1 MKLNKLS
8 ILIFIFLNATN
19 VNAQKEANIWYFGEK
34 VGLNFNSGSPIVI
47 TNGQLFTDEGS
58 ASISDDNGNLLFY
71 TDGSTVWNKNHN
83 VMTNGTGLKGDYSSS
98 QSAIIVPR
106 PDYPNIYYIFT
117 VDSEFG
123 PDGLQYSEVDMNLD
137 GGLGAITSNKNIL
150 LLTPT
155 TEQIT
160 AIKSPSTNSYW
171 VVSHKYLTNEFIAYK
186 VSSIGVETTPVTSAI
201 GDRVDDDFRGVIK
214 ISPNG
219 KKLASATK
227 INGRLGLF
235 DFDTDTG
242 TVSNLMNLEVNPY
255 GLEFSPDS
263 KILYASGW
271 FEKELSQFN
280 IDLNNEIDINN
291 SRIVIRTD
299 DYVDYL
305 MGSLQLAP
313 DGKIYMARHN
323 NEYIDVINNPNVLGL
338 GCNYEFEKLHLG
350 GRICRLGL
358 PPFIQSFFNLD
369 AIAFENTCSGDIT
382 TFEIQDTVDSLVWD
396 FGDPASGASNTS
408 IDISPTHV
416 FSAPGTYEVSVT
428 ATIGTGSATET
439 TLVTIYEQPFVVQP
453 SDIIL
458 CDYEGGNIFYLDSYS
473 SSVLGTL
480 DPSIFGVNYYEGMDD
495 YVNGIKIPMPNAYV
509 GSSNFFTQEI
519 VAEVYNKQNPTCAY
533 VTSFNVGIDRIPKLR
548 PKGELANLTL
558 CDDTVSGSDTDG
570 TSIFDLTKHEGN
582 LLAEPMANVA
592 YFYYLDAD
600 LQQHIATPD
609 AYRNIQNPQVIYVE
623 GVNTDTGYC
632 RDVSSFII
640 EVVELPIINSP
651 VTLKQCDDDL
661 DGFSAF
667 NLNEVIP
674 KITSNHAYQT
684 FTFFTSQGDAQNN
697 NNPITNPTTYIN
709 QTVSSDIVWARIENI
724 SGCFRISEVELVV
737 TTTQIPSTFARDFYV
752 CDDNGDGIS
761 SFDFSSVNDEI
772 TAMFPSG
779 QQLLVAYY
787 RNETDA
793 LAEVN
798 AITDITSYRNIG
810 YPNSQQIYIRVDSEL
825 NNDCLGLGA
834 HINLFV
840 EQRPMAHPVSIQ
852 RQCDEGHDGLF
863 PFDVSHIETQVLNG
877 QSLADVT
884 VSYFDGNNNPLPNPL
899 PNPFFTSSQTITIR
913 VSNNRVADGSCYGET
928 TLEFIVDA
936 QPIAYSVPDLTA
948 CDDGPDDTDGI
959 HAFDTSLIE
968 YTLLNGQTG
977 MYVRYFAEDGRE
989 LPSPLPNPFNTSS
1002 QTITAY
1008 VVNPLNNICYASTAF
1023 DFVVNPLP
1031 AFSIDTPQIVCSS
1044 NPSFPVV
1051 LDPMETNT
1059 WETFDYEWVYEDGTV
1074 LSKEPTLTVSIPG
1087 TYSITL
1093 TKTDGT
1099 GCHRTREIFVNASE
1113 LATIT
1118 LEDITIE
1125 DNSDS
1130 NSITINTAHL
1140 GLGDYEFALG
1150 DEFSMFQDS
1159 PYFNNVKSGIH
1170 TLYVRDKK
1178 GCGTTSIEI
1187 SVIGYPKFF
1196 TPNGD
1201 GINDYWHINGTN
1213 NVFQSNSNI
1222 LIFDRY
1228 GKLLKQLTAT
1238 SLGWDGTFNG
1248 QMMPTDDYWFSVLL
1262 ENGREFKGHF
1272 TLKR

>member
-1 MKLNKLS
+1 MELNKSL
-8 ILIFIFLNATN
+8 LIFFLCLIGFNLE
-19 VNAQKEANIWYFGEK
+19 AQNRANIWYFGFGA
-34 VGLNFNSGSPIVI
+34 GLDFNSGSPIALTDGMLM
-47 TNGQLFTDEGS
+47 TNEGC
-58 ASISDDNGNLLFY
+58 ATICDNGGNLLFY
-71 TDGSTVWNKNHN
+71 TDGMTVYNKNHS
-83 VMTNGTGLKGDYSSS
+83 VMQNGTGLKGNYSSTH
-98 QSAIIVPR
+98 SAIIVPK
-106 PDYPNIYYIFT
+106 PSSITEYYIFT
-117 VDSEFG
+117 VVDAAW
-123 PDGLQYSEVDMNLD
+123 PDGLQYSIVDMTQD
-137 GGLGAITSNKNIL
+137 GNLGAITVKNIPINGSVVEKVASYKKTNSDEYWIVTQEYNSNNL
-150 LLTPT
+150 LAYLLTDLGLNHTP
-155 TEQIT
+155 
-160 AIKSPSTNSYW
+160 
-171 VVSHKYLTNEFIAYK
+171 VVSPVAIAT
-186 VSSIGVETTPVTSAI
+186 GPT
-201 GDRVDDDFRGVIK
+201 RGITGQIK

-219 KKLASATK
+219 KRLAIATSSEVQV
-227 INGRLGLF
+227 F
-235 DFDTDTG
+235 DFDETTG
-242 TVSNLMNLEVNPY
+242 IISNPITLHDLWSY
-255 GLEFSPDS
+255 GVEFSPNNQVLYVALYMGLCQFDLTAGSETDMNNS
-263 KILYASGW
+263 KITLMSSGD
-271 FEKELSQFN
+271 S
-280 IDLNNEIDINN
+280 
-291 SRIVIRTD
+291 
-299 DYVDYL
+299 Y
-305 MGSLQLAP
+305 GSLQLGP
-313 DGKIYMARHN
+313 DNKIYSTRVGG
-323 NEYIDVINNPNVLGL
+323 EYLGVIHNPNNVGL
-338 GCNYEFEKLHLG
+338 SCNYVHDGVYLN
-350 GRICRLGL
+350 GRSSYLGL
-358 PPFIQSFFNLD
+358 PTYLSNIFALEGIVY
-369 AIAFENTCSGDIT
+369 ENTCFGDT
-382 TFEIQDTVDSLVWD
+382 TIFSLQDPVDSVVWD

-408 IDISPTHV
+408 TEIRPTHM

-428 ATIGTGSATET
+428 ATVGTGSASET

-453 SDIIL
+453 SDIML
-458 CDYEGGNIFYLDSYS
+458 CDYDGGNIFYLDSYS

-480 DPSIFGVNYYEGMDD
+480 DPNIFGVNYYEGMED
-495 YVNGIKIPMPNAYV
+495 YNNGIKIPMPNAYV
-509 GSSNFFTQEI
+509 GPSNFFTQEI
-519 VAEVYNKQNPTCAY
+519 VAKVYNKQNPACSY
-533 VTSFNVGIDRIPKLR
+533 VTTFNVGIDRIPKLR
-548 PKGELANLTL
+548 PKEELANLTL

-570 TSIFDLTKHEGN
+570 ASIFDLTQHEGN

-600 LQQHIATPD
+600 LQQPIATPD
-609 AYRNIQNPQVIYVE
+609 AFRNIQNPQVIYVE

-640 EVVELPIINSP
+640 EVLELPLINSP
-651 VTLKQCDDDL
+651 VILKQCDDDL

-674 KITSNHAYQT
+674 KITSHLANGTIA
-684 FTFFTSQGDAQNN
+684 FFASQSDAENES
-697 NNPITNPTTYIN
+697 NPITNPTAYIN

-761 SFDFSSVNDEI
+761 TFDFSSVNDEI

-779 QQLLVAYY
+779 QQLLVSYY

-793 LAEVN
+793 LAEAN
-798 AITDITSYRNIG
+798 AIADITNYSNTG
-810 YPNSQQIYIRVDSEL
+810 YPNAQQIYVRVDSVL
-825 NNDCLGLGA
+825 DNDCLGLGA
-834 HINLFV
+834 HINLIV
-840 EQRPMAHPVSIQ
+840 QPRPMAHPVSIQ
-852 RQCDEGHDGLF
+852 RQCDDDHDGLF
-863 PFDVSHIETQVLNG
+863 AFDVSHIETQVLNG
-877 QSLADVT
+877 QSLADV
-884 VSYFDGNNNPLPNPL
+884 SIRYFDTNNIQLSGPLS
-899 PNPFFTSSQTITIR
+899 NPFLTNSQTITIR
-913 VSNNRVADGSCYGET
+913 VYNNRVADGSCYDET
-928 TLEFIVDA
+928 TLEFIVDT
-936 QPIAYSVPDLTA
+936 QPIAYSVPDISA
-948 CDDGPDDTDGI
+948 CDDGPDDTDGL

-968 YTLLNGQTG
+968 YTLLNGQSG
-977 MYVRYFAEDGRE
+977 MEVHYFAENGTE
-989 LPSPLPNPFNTSS
+989 LPSPLPNPFTTSS

-1008 VVNPLNNICYASTAF
+1008 VVNPLNNTCYASTAF

-1044 NPSFPVV
+1044 NPSFTVV
-1051 LDPMETNT
+1051 LDPIEANT

-1099 GCHRTREIFVNASE
+1099 GCSRKRDIFVNASE

-1118 LEDITIE
+1118 LEDINIV
-1125 DNSDS
+1125 DNSES
-1130 NSITINTAHL
+1130 NSITINTVHL

-1150 DEFSMFQDS
+1150 DEFSMYQDS

>member
-19 VNAQKEANIWYFGEK
+19 VNAQKEANIWYFGENA
-34 VGLNFNSGSPIVI
+34 GLDFNSGSPIAL
-47 TNGQLFTDEGS
+47 TNGQLNTDEGS
-58 ASISDDNGNLLFY
+58 ATISDKNGNLLFY
-71 TDGSTVWNKNHN
+71 TDGSTVWNKNHG
-83 VMTNGTGLKGDYSSS
+83 VMVNGTDLKGDFSST

-106 PDYPNIYYIFT
+106 PNYPNIYYIFT
-117 VDSEFG
+117 VDGEFG

-150 LLTPT
+150 LHTPT

-160 AIKSPSTNSYW
+160 AIRNPLSDSYW
-171 VVSHKYLTNEFIAYK
+171 VVSHKLLTNEFIAYK
-186 VSSIGVETTPVTSAI
+186 VSSLGVESTPVTSAI
-201 GDRVDDDFRGVIK
+201 GGLVDNDFRGSLK
-214 ISPNG
+214 ISPDG

-235 DFDTDTG
+235 DFDKSTG
-242 TVSNLMNLEVNPY
+242 IVSNLRDLMVNPY
-255 GLEFSPDS
+255 SVEFSPDS

-271 FEKELSQFN
+271 FEKELSQFD
-280 IDLNNEIDINN
+280 IELNNETDINN

-299 DYVDYL
+299 DYLDYP
-305 MGSLQLAP
+305 MAALQLGP
-313 DGKIYMARHN
+313 DGKIYIARQYR
-323 NEYIDVINNPNVLGL
+323 EYIDVINNPNVLGL
-338 GCNYEFEKLHLG
+338 GCNHEFETVYLG
-350 GRICRLGL
+350 GKISRLGL

-369 AIAFENTCSGDIT
+369 AIAFENTCSGDTT

-428 ATIGTGSATET
+428 ATVGMETATET
-439 TLVTIYEQPFVVQP
+439 TLVTIYERPFVVQP
-453 SDIIL
+453 SDIML
-458 CDYEGGNIFYLDSYS
+458 CDYDGGNTFYLESYS
-473 SSVLGTL
+473 SFVLDNL
-480 DPSIFGVNYYEGMDD
+480 DPDYFAVNYYEGMDD
-495 YVNGIKIPMPNAYV
+495 YNNAIKIAIPNAYV
-509 GSSNFFTQEI
+509 GSTNFFTQEI

-533 VTSFNVGIDRIPKLR
+533 VTTFNVGIDRIPKLR
-548 PKGELANLTL
+548 PKEELANLTL
-558 CDDTVSGSDTDG
+558 CDDIDSGSDTDG
-570 TSIFDLTKHEGN
+570 TSIFDLTQYEGN

-600 LQQHIATPD
+600 LQQPIAIPD
-609 AYRNIQNPQVIYVE
+609 TYRNIQNPQVIYVE

-640 EVVELPIINSP
+640 EVLELPLINSP

-667 NLNEVIP
+667 NLNEVIH
-674 KITSNHAYQT
+674 KITSNLANET
-684 FTFFTSQGDAQNN
+684 IAFFASQSDAENES
-697 NNPITNPTTYIN
+697 NPITNPTAYIN

-779 QQLLVAYY
+779 QQLTVAYY

-798 AITDITSYRNIG
+798 AIADITSYRNTG
-810 YPNSQQIYIRVDSEL
+810 YPNTQQIFVRVDSVL
-825 NNDCLGLGA
+825 DNDCLGLGA

-840 EQRPMAHPVSIQ
+840 EPRPIANPIPIQ
-852 RQCDEGHDGLF
+852 RQCDDDRDGLF
-863 PFDVSHIETQVLNG
+863 AFDVSHIETQVLNG
-877 QSLADVT
+877 QSLDDVT
-884 VSYFDGNNNPLPNPL
+884 IRYFDTNNIQLPAPL
-899 PNPFFTSSQTITIR
+899 PNPFLTNSQTITIR
-913 VSNNRVADGSCYGET
+913 VSNNRVAGGSCYDET

-936 QPIAYSVPDLTA
+936 QPIAHSVLDLIA
-948 CDDGPDDTDGI
+948 CDDGPDDTDGL

-968 YTLLNGQTG
+968 YTLLNGQSG
-977 MYVRYFAEDGRE
+977 MEVHYFAENGTE
-989 LPSPLPNPFNTSS
+989 LPSPLPNPFTTSS

-1008 VVNPLNNICYASTAF
+1008 VVNPLNNTCYASTAF

-1044 NPSFPVV
+1044 NPSFTVV
-1051 LDPMETNT
+1051 LDPIEANT

-1087 TYSITL
+1087 IYSITL

-1099 GCHRTREIFVNASE
+1099 GCSRTRDIFVNASE

-1118 LEDITIE
+1118 LKDITIV
-1125 DNSDS
+1125 DNSES

-1150 DEFSMFQDS
+1150 DEFSMYQDS

-1170 TLYVRDKK
+1170 MFYVRDKK

-1187 SVIGYPKFF
+1187 SVIGYPKSF

-1201 GINDYWHINGTN
+1201 GINDYWHINGIN
-1213 NVFQSNSNI
+1213 DVFQSNSNI

-1238 SLGWDGTFNG
+1238 SLGWDGTYKG